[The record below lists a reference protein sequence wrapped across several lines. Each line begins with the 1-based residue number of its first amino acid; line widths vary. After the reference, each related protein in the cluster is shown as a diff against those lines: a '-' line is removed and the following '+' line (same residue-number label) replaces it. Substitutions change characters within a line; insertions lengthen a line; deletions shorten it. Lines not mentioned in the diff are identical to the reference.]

1 VAAIRDPIVR
11 PDDDAVIMV
20 LEGRSVMAK
29 RGELAASQPLE
40 HELLQRIFEMS
51 PLAITVVDRR
61 GRIIAANGRAEQTL
75 RLTRDRLTT
84 RTYDDPKWVIVD
96 FDGRAVPVEELPFQ
110 RVKTTLARVTDF
122 RHAIELEDGT
132 RVFLKINATPL
143 FTSDGDFDGMVAVI
157 EDVTSAVTI
166 DKALAESE
174 AMLRSIFRAAP
185 VGIGVVKNRILV
197 WTNDRI
203 HEMIGYREDELQGKS
218 ARILYP
224 SDEDFEYVG
233 REKYRQIA
241 EHGTGTVETTWLR
254 SDGREIDVLLSS
266 TPIDLADL
274 EKGVTF
280 SALDITERKQLE
292 ERLRHSHKMEA
303 VGQLAGGVAHDF
315 NNQLSGIMGFADLLR
330 AQAGDDQTLVRYADN
345 ILTGVQ
351 RATDLTAKLLA
362 FARKGKYLTVPV
374 DVHRIVV
381 EVASLLRHSIGRNIH
396 IRQSFNADPSTTK
409 GDPSQLQSTILNLAI
424 NARDAMP
431 DGGEIVMATDL
442 VDVDETWSDRL
453 VFSIP
458 SGRYIKLDVRDTGGG
473 IAPEI
478 MDRIFEPFF
487 TTKEESKGTGLG
499 LAAVYGTLRNHGGG
513 VTVSSTTGRGTTF
526 SLLLPVHVDDD
537 HRPRASEPIEAFGSL
552 RIDGDK
558 HVLVVDDDNSVGQ
571 MVSEML
577 QLIGCH
583 ATVCTDGEI
592 AVDFFRRRADEIDAV
607 LLDLVM
613 PNMDG
618 KAVFRRLKRIDPKV
632 RVLVSSGYSVDG
644 GAQEL
649 LAEGASGFI
658 QKPYKIADL
667 KTSLAAVLR

>member
-1 VAAIRDPIVR
+1 MAIR
-11 PDDDAVIMV
+11 
-20 LEGRSVMAK
+20 
-29 RGELAASQPLE
+29 GEFGASQPLE

-61 GRIIAANGRAEQTL
+61 GRIIAANGRAEQIL
-75 RLTRDRLTT
+75 RLTRDRLTA
-84 RTYDDPKWVIVD
+84 RRYNDPEWAIVD
-96 FDGRAVPVEELPFQ
+96 FDGRDVPVEDLPFQ
-110 RVKTTLARVTDF
+110 QVKKTLARVTDV

-132 RVFLKINATPL
+132 RVFLKVNATPL
-143 FTSDGDFDGMVAVI
+143 ITANGEFDGMVAVI

-185 VGIGVVKNRILV
+185 VGIGVVKNRVLV
-197 WTNDRI
+197 WTNQRI
-203 HEMIGYREDELQGKS
+203 HEMTGYREEELQGKS
-218 ARILYP
+218 ARMLYP
-224 SDEDFEYVG
+224 SDEDFEFVG
-233 REKYRQIA
+233 LEKYRQIA

-254 SDGREIDVLLSS
+254 SDGREIDVILSS

-280 SALDITERKQLE
+280 SALDVTERKQLE
-292 ERLRHSHKMEA
+292 ERLRHSQKMEA

-330 AQAGDDQTLVRYADN
+330 TQAGDDQTLIRYADN
-345 ILTGVQ
+345 ILVGVQ

-396 IRQSFNADPSTTK
+396 IRQSFNADPSFTK

-431 DGGEIVMATDL
+431 DGGELVMATDL
-442 VDVDETWSDRL
+442 VHVDESWSERL

-458 SGRYIKLDVRDTGGG
+458 PGPYIKIDVRDTGVG
-473 IAPEI
+473 IPPDI
-478 MDRIFEPFF
+478 MNRIFEPFF

-513 VTVSSTTGRGTTF
+513 VTVSSSIGRGTTF

-537 HRPRASEPIEAFGSL
+537 REPQTPTPVVADGSL

-558 HVLVVDDDNSVGQ
+558 HVLVVDDDDSVGQ
-571 MVSEML
+571 MVAEML
-577 QLIGCH
+577 EIIGCH
-583 ATVCTDGEI
+583 ATVCTDGEE
-592 AVDFFRRRADEIDAV
+592 AVDFFRRERDEIDAV

-618 KAVFRRLKRIDPKV
+618 RAVFRRLKKIDPKV

-658 QKPYKIADL
+658 QKPYKVADL
-667 KTSLAAVLR
+667 KTSLAAVLH

>member
-1 VAAIRDPIVR
+1 
-11 PDDDAVIMV
+11 MV
-20 LEGRSVMAK
+20 LEGRSVMITK
-29 RGELAASQPLE
+29 RGELSESQPLE
-40 HELLQRIFEMS
+40 HELLQRIFETS
-51 PLAITVVDRR
+51 PLAITVVDRH
-61 GRIIAANGRAEQTL
+61 GRIIAANGRAEQIL
-75 RLTRDRLTT
+75 RLTRDRLTG
-84 RTYDDPKWVIVD
+84 RRYNDPGWVITD
-96 FDGRAVPVEELPFQ
+96 FDGREFPVDDLPFQ
-110 RVKTTLARVTDF
+110 QVKTTLARVTDV

-132 RVFLKINATPL
+132 RVFLKIDATPL
-143 FTSDGDFDGMVAVI
+143 ITSNGEFDGMVAVI

-185 VGIGVVKNRILV
+185 VGIGVVKNRVLI
-197 WTNDRI
+197 WTNQRI
-203 HEMIGYREDELQGKS
+203 HEMTGYREEELQGKN

-224 SDEDFEYVG
+224 SDEDFEFVG

-254 SDGREIDVLLSS
+254 SDGREIDVILSS

-280 SALDITERKQLE
+280 SALDVTERKHLE
-292 ERLRHSHKMEA
+292 ERLRHSQKMEA

-330 AQAGDDQTLVRYADN
+330 TQAGDDQTLIRYTDN
-345 ILTGVQ
+345 ILVGVQ

-362 FARKGKYLTVPV
+362 FARKGKYLAVPV

-381 EVASLLRHSIGRNIH
+381 EVASLLRHSIGRNIR
-396 IRQSFNADPSTTK
+396 IRQSLDADPSTTK

-431 DGGEIVMATDL
+431 EGGELVMATDL
-442 VDVDETWSDRL
+442 VTVDESWSERL

-458 SGRYIKLDVRDTGGG
+458 SGPYIKIDVRDTGVG
-473 IAPEI
+473 IHPEI
-478 MDRIFEPFF
+478 MNRIFEPFF
-487 TTKEESKGTGLG
+487 TTKEEPKGTGLG

-513 VTVSSTTGRGTTF
+513 LTVSSSVGHGTTF
-526 SLLLPVHVDDD
+526 SLLLPVHAEDNRSQASAPVEVDSS
-537 HRPRASEPIEAFGSL
+537 PRIE
-552 RIDGDK
+552 GDR

-571 MVSEML
+571 MVVEML
-577 QLIGCH
+577 EIIGCR
-583 ATVCTDGEI
+583 ATVCADGRE
-592 AVDFFRRRADEIDAV
+592 ALDLYRRRGAEIDVV

-618 KAVFRRLKRIDPKV
+618 KAVFRELKQIDPQV

-658 QKPYKIADL
+658 QKPYKVADL